1 MPVLFEPATAAD
13 VLGGMITPAV
23 LISACG
29 TLTLSTTNRLGRI
42 VDRVRD
48 LLKQAEG
55 LPPWNPADEDTQDK
69 RALIADQIAQQSARI
84 KWLQAAVICLYA
96 AIALLVASSLT
107 IGLSAVTRGTLAWAP
122 VVLGLLGACTMLTAG
137 MLLIR
142 DARLA
147 TRSTL
152 AEMEY
157 IRRMVARRTG
167 EPLPT
172 PAPAA
177 GAAPSPAA

>member
-1 MPVLFEPATAAD
+1 MAGMFEPSTAAEI
-13 VLGGMITPAV
+13 LGGMITPAV

-29 TLTLSTTNRLGRI
+29 TLTLSTSNRLGRI

-55 LPPWNPADEDTQDK
+55 LPPWNPADEDVQDK

-84 KWLQAAVICLYA
+84 RWLQAAVICLYS
-96 AIALLVASSLT
+96 AIALLVGSSVT
-107 IGLSAVTRGTLAWAP
+107 IGLSAAAGGVFVWAP
-122 VVLGLLGACTMLTAG
+122 VGLGLLGACTMLAAG
-137 MLLIR
+137 GLLIR

-152 AEMEY
+152 AEMAY
-157 IRRMVARRTG
+157 IHRMVARRTG
-167 EPLPT
+167 EPLPPAAPTPGAAAT
-172 PAPAA
+172 PAA
-177 GAAPSPAA
+177 